1 MDLPGWSASLG
12 ARRPRGANSCGT
24 AENSCR
30 NSEPGTRPWA
40 CVGPERPRSAGHRSD
55 VGRATDRRRCHRAGV
70 RQRGADRRSGSP
82 SSTPTSPQSSSSAGG
97 SLWWT
102 ACRPTTLCRSRPGLP
117 GTLPAVRVL
126 PLDEPGRGWAL
137 RIAWTESSSAVVAC
151 VDIDLASKSSTA
163 SARWSWRWCLE
174 VLSSVTGIRPRGRA
188 RCASSALVARIGNAV
203 VRVLSPTHFRDAECP
218 VKAVRTDLARRL
230 VPEVE
235 ADGRWFDSE
244 FLLLADRNGVSIREF
259 ALDAA
264 WSIDC
269 GAVPRTAGGL
279 GELLRI
285 AWRRHP
291 LTRPSG
297 REPSADR

>member
-1 MDLPGWSASLG
+1 MLDLNDLAPPVTDPTSVALPIDVDVIVPVCDNEELI
-12 ARRPRGANSCGT
+12 AERLAELHAYLT
-24 AENSCR
+24 AELQLRWRITVVDCASTDDTL
-30 NSEPGTRPWA
+30 S
-40 CVGPERPRSAGHRSD
+40 V
-55 VGRATDRRRCHRAGV
+55 ATWL
-70 RQRGADRRSGSP
+70 S
-82 SSTPTSPQSSSSAGG
+82 
-97 SLWWT
+97 
-102 ACRPTTLCRSRPGLP
+102 

-151 VDIDLASKSSTA
+151 VDIDLASKLDRLGPLVMAVVSGGSELA
-163 SARWSWRWCLE
+163 
-174 VLSSVTGIRPRGRA
+174 TGIRPRGRA

-203 VRVLSPTHFRDAECP
+203 VRVLSPTHFRDAQCP

-244 FLLLADRNGVSIREF
+244 FLLLADRNGVSIREV

-264 WSIDC
+264 RSIDR
-269 GAVPRTAGGL
+269 GATPRTAGGL
-279 GELLRI
+279 GELLRV
-285 AWRRHP
+285 AWRVV
-291 LTRPSG
+291 TRSRVDLA